1 MYVNIL
7 AIATGSRPRELKEV
21 ELIRHLA
28 LGRPSRPANSSSA
41 IPMKTVLRRSCRSRK
56 FCLVTAATW
65 RIGGYSST

>member
-7 AIATGSRPRELKEV
+7 AIATGSRPRKLKEV

-28 LGRPSRPANSSSA
+28 LGRPSKLANSSLA
-41 IPMKTVLRRSCRSRK
+41 IPMRTVLRRNCRNRK
-56 FCLVTAATW
+56 ICLGTAATW